1 MRQAVMTSP
10 GKIEFRRVE
19 KPEPKAGEVL
29 IRIQRIGVCGSDIHV
44 YHGLHPYT
52 SYPAVQGHK
61 VSGVI
66 AEVGKAVRGL
76 NPGDPVVFMPQ
87 VT

>member
-29 IRIQRIGVCGSDIHV
+29 IRIQRIGVCG
-44 YHGLHPYT
+44 
-52 SYPAVQGHK
+52 
-61 VSGVI
+61 VI

>member
-29 IRIQRIGVCGSDIHV
+29 IRIQRIGV
-44 YHGLHPYT
+44 
-52 SYPAVQGHK
+52 
-61 VSGVI
+61 SGVI

>member
-1 MRQAVMTSP
+1 MRQAVLTSP
-10 GKIEFRRVE
+10 GKIEFRQVE
-19 KPEPKAGEVL
+19 KTRTQSGEVL
-29 IRIQRIGVCGSDIHV
+29 IYIQHIGVCGSNIHV
-44 YHGLHPYT
+44 YQGLNPYT
-52 SYPAVQGHK
+52 SYPAVQGHE